1 VQLSDKYILNQASS
15 VVSAERFFKS
25 AIVDRNPSV
34 SSAAIVSAYHLHP
47 VAKDVIR
54 RWANETQE
62 AANGKAG
69 SSGGLYGA
77 ASNYFGSGSSSQP
90 AGYQAIPST
99 SYIMQYHALGLLY
112 LIREKDRMAVTKMVQ
127 QFGGSGKGGSSGIL
141 KNPMAIVMLIRYA
154 SKVMEEDPK

>member
-1 VQLSDKYILNQASS
+1 
-15 VVSAERFFKS
+15 
-25 AIVDRNPSV
+25 
-34 SSAAIVSAYHLHP
+34 LHP

-77 ASNYFGSGSSSQP
+77 ASNYFGSGSSAQQ

-112 LIREKDRMAVTKMVQ
+112 LIREKDRMAVTKMIQ
-127 QFGGSGKGGSSGIL
+127 QFGGSGKGSSGVL
-141 KNPMAIVMLIRYA
+141 KNPMALVMLIRYA